1 MTQIRLPD
9 KVRLIIA
16 QLEAAGYEAYAVG
29 GCVRDSLLG
38 REPSDWDVTT
48 SAKPQQV
55 KAVFRHTIDTGIQHG
70 TVTVMLDREGFEVTT
85 YRIDGE
91 YEDSRHP
98 KEVVFTA
105 NLIEDLKRRDFTINA
120 FAYNDQSGIVDAFDG
135 MEDLDKGI
143 IRCVGDAA
151 ERFGEDALRMLRAVR
166 FSAQLGFTIAEDT
179 KAAIREYAPDLK
191 NISAERIQAEL
202 VKLLLSDHPDY
213 MRDAY
218 ELGIT
223 GIVLPELDAAF
234 ATAQHN
240 PHHQYTVGEHL
251 MQSLLHTRADKS
263 LRIAA
268 LLHDI
273 GKPSVRTTDEEG
285 IDHFHGHVEVSE
297 QMAVD
302 ILRRLKFDN
311 DTIDKVQKYVRYH
324 DYKPEPNA
332 RAVRRAINKIG
343 AAYFPQVM
351 EIRRADTLAQSSY
364 QREEKLERIDQIE
377 RLYAEI
383 MEKNQC
389 ISLKTLEITG
399 NDLIALGV
407 PKGKRIGEI
416 LNRLLDEVLQN
427 PENNTHE
434 FLTEKAKELLE

>member
-1 MTQIRLPD
+1 MTQIHLPD
-9 KVRLIIA
+9 RVRYIIEK
-16 QLEAAGYEAYAVG
+16 LEAAGYEAYAVG

-38 REPSDWDVTT
+38 RKPNDWDVTT
-48 SAKPQQV
+48 SAKPQQI

-98 KEVVFTA
+98 KEVIFTA

-135 MEDLDKGI
+135 MEDLERGV
-143 IRCVGDAA
+143 IRCVGEAA

-166 FSAQLGFTIAEDT
+166 FSAQLGFSIAQET
-179 KAAIREYAPDLK
+179 RAAIRELAPSLSH
-191 NISAERIQAEL
+191 ISAERIQAEL
-202 VKLLLSDHPDY
+202 VKLLLSAHPDY

-223 GIVLPELDAAF
+223 AVVLPELDAAF
-234 ATAQHN
+234 ATGQHN
-240 PHHQYTVGEHL
+240 PHHRYSVGEHL
-251 MQSLLHTRADKS
+251 MQCLLHTRADRS

-273 GKPSVRTTDEEG
+273 GKPLVRTTDEEG
-285 IDHFHGHVEVSE
+285 IDHFYGHVEESE
-297 QMAVD
+297 RMALD
-302 ILRRLKFDN
+302 ILKRLKFDN

-324 DYKPEPNA
+324 DYKPEPDA
-332 RAVRRAINKIG
+332 RSVRRAVNKIG
-343 AAYFPQVM
+343 EAYFPQVL
-351 EIRRADTLAQSSY
+351 EIRRADALAQSSC
-364 QREEKLERIDQIE
+364 QRAEKLARIDE
-377 RLYAEI
+377 TARLYAEI
-383 MEKNQC
+383 MAKNQC
-389 ISLKTLEITG
+389 ISLRTLEITG

-407 PKGKRIGEI
+407 PKGRRIGEI
-416 LNRLLDEVLQN
+416 LNRLLDDVLQE
-427 PENNTHE
+427 PENNVHE
-434 FLTEKAKELLE
+434 YLIEKAKDML

>member
-1 MTQIRLPD
+1 MTQIHLPD
-9 KVRLIIA
+9 KVRYIIA
-16 QLEAAGYEAYAVG
+16 ELEAAGYEAYAVG

-38 REPSDWDVTT
+38 RTPSDWDVTT
-48 SAKPQQV
+48 SAKPQQI

-120 FAYNDQSGIVDAFDG
+120 FACNERSGIVDAFDG
-135 MEDLDKGI
+135 MADLRQGV
-143 IRCVGDAA
+143 IRCVGEAS

-166 FSAQLGFTIAEDT
+166 FSAQLGFSIAEDT
-179 KAAIREYAPDLK
+179 KSAIRELAPSLSK
-191 NISAERIQAEL
+191 ISAERIQVEL

-218 ELGIT
+218 RLGIT
-223 GIVLPELDAAF
+223 AVVLPELDAAF
-234 ATAQHN
+234 ATEQNN

-251 MQSLLHTRADKS
+251 MQCLLHTRADRS

-273 GKPSVRTTDEEG
+273 GKPAVRTTDEDG
-285 IDHFHGHVEVSE
+285 IDHFHGHAEVSE
-297 QMAVD
+297 RMAVD
-302 ILRRLKFDN
+302 ILKRLKFDN

-324 DYKPEPNA
+324 DDKPQLDA
-332 RAVRRAINKIG
+332 RSVRRAVNRIG
-343 AAYFPQVM
+343 EAYFPQVM
-351 EIRRADTLAQSSY
+351 EIRRADTLAQSGY
-364 QREEKLERIDQIE
+364 QREQKLAQIDE
-377 RLYAEI
+377 VLRLYDQI
-383 MEKNQC
+383 MEKKQC
-389 ISLKTLEITG
+389 ISLKTLAVTG

-407 PKGKRIGEI
+407 PRGRRIGEI
-416 LNRLLDEVLQN
+416 LNCLLDDVLQN
-427 PENNTHE
+427 PEDNVHE
-434 FLTEKAKELLE
+434 YLIERAKKLL

>member
-1 MTQIRLPD
+1 MTQIQLPD
-9 KVRLIIA
+9 KVRWIIA
-16 QLEAAGYEAYAVG
+16 QLETAGYEAYAVG

-55 KAVFRHTIDTGIQHG
+55 KALFHHTIDTGIQHG
-70 TVTVMLDREGFEVTT
+70 TVTVMLGHEGFEVTT

-120 FAYNDQSGIVDAFDG
+120 FAYNERSGIVDAFDG
-135 MEDLDKGI
+135 MGDLDKGI
-143 IRCVGDAA
+143 IRCVGNAS

-179 KAAIREYAPDLK
+179 RSAIRELVPNLQ
-191 NISAERIQAEL
+191 NISAERIQVEL

-218 ELGIT
+218 SLGIT
-223 GIVLPELDAAF
+223 GIVLPELDTAF

-251 MQSLLHTRADKS
+251 MQTLLHIRADRS

-302 ILRRLKFDN
+302 ILKRLKFDN
-311 DTIDKVQKYVRYH
+311 DTIDHVRKYVRYH
-324 DYKPEPNA
+324 DYKPEPDV
-332 RAVRRAINKIG
+332 RSVRRAINKTG
-343 AAYFPQVM
+343 AEYFGQIM

-364 QREEKLERIDQIE
+364 QREEKLARIDEIE

-389 ISLKTLEITG
+389 VSLKTMEITG

-407 PKGKRIGEI
+407 PRGKQIGEI

-427 PENNTHE
+427 PQNNVHE
-434 FLTEKAKELLE
+434 YLVEKAKEFLS

>member
-1 MTQIRLPD
+1 MTQIQLPD
-9 KVRLIIA
+9 KVRWIIA
-16 QLEAAGYEAYAVG
+16 QLETAGYEAYAVG

-55 KAVFRHTIDTGIQHG
+55 KALFHHTIDTGIQHG
-70 TVTVMLDREGFEVTT
+70 TVTVMLAHEGFEVTT

-120 FAYNDQSGIVDAFDG
+120 FAYNERCGIVDAFDG
-135 MEDLDKGI
+135 MGDLDKGI
-143 IRCVGDAA
+143 IRCVGNAS

-179 KAAIREYAPDLK
+179 RSAIRELVPNLQ
-191 NISAERIQAEL
+191 NISAERIQVEL

-218 ELGIT
+218 SLGIT
-223 GIVLPELDAAF
+223 GIVLPELDTAF

-251 MQSLLHTRADKS
+251 MQTLLHIRADRS

-297 QMAVD
+297 QMAVE
-302 ILRRLKFDN
+302 ILKRLKFDN
-311 DTIDKVQKYVRYH
+311 DTIDHVRKYVRYH
-324 DYKPEPNA
+324 DYKPEPDV
-332 RAVRRAINKIG
+332 RSVRRAINKTG
-343 AAYFPQVM
+343 AEYFGQIM

-364 QREEKLERIDQIE
+364 QREEKLARIDEIE

-389 ISLKTLEITG
+389 VSLKTMEITG

-407 PKGKRIGEI
+407 PRGKQIGEI

-427 PENNTHE
+427 PQNNVHE
-434 FLTEKAKELLE
+434 YLVEKAKEFLS

>member
-1 MTQIRLPD
+1 MTQIHLPD
-9 KVRLIIA
+9 RVRYIIEK
-16 QLEAAGYEAYAVG
+16 LEAAGYEAYAVG

-38 REPSDWDVTT
+38 RKPNDWDVTT
-48 SAKPQQV
+48 SAKPQQI

-98 KEVVFTA
+98 KEVIFTA

-135 MEDLDKGI
+135 MEDLERGV
-143 IRCVGDAA
+143 IRCVGEAA

-166 FSAQLGFTIAEDT
+166 FSAQLGFSIAEET
-179 KAAIREYAPDLK
+179 RAAIRELAPSLSH
-191 NISAERIQAEL
+191 ISAERIQAEL
-202 VKLLLSDHPDY
+202 VKLLLSAHPDY

-223 GIVLPELDAAF
+223 AVVLPELDAAF
-234 ATAQHN
+234 ATGQHN
-240 PHHQYTVGEHL
+240 PHHRYSVGEHL
-251 MQSLLHTRADKS
+251 MQCLLHTRADRS

-273 GKPSVRTTDEEG
+273 GKPPVRTTDEEG
-285 IDHFHGHVEVSE
+285 IDHFYGHVEESE
-297 QMAVD
+297 RMALD
-302 ILRRLKFDN
+302 ILKRLKFDN

-324 DYKPEPNA
+324 DYKPEPDA
-332 RAVRRAINKIG
+332 RSVRRAVNKIG
-343 AAYFPQVM
+343 EAYFPQVL
-351 EIRRADTLAQSSY
+351 EIRRADALAQSSC
-364 QREEKLERIDQIE
+364 QRAEKLARIDE
-377 RLYAEI
+377 TARLYAEI
-383 MEKNQC
+383 MAKNQC
-389 ISLKTLEITG
+389 ISLRTLEITG

-407 PKGKRIGEI
+407 PKGRRIGEI
-416 LNRLLDEVLQN
+416 LNRLLDDVLQE
-427 PENNTHE
+427 PENNVHE
-434 FLTEKAKELLE
+434 YLIEKAKDML

>member
-1 MTQIRLPD
+1 MTQIHLPD
-9 KVRLIIA
+9 RVRYIIEK
-16 QLEAAGYEAYAVG
+16 LEAAGYEAYAVG

-38 REPSDWDVTT
+38 RKPNDWDVTT
-48 SAKPQQV
+48 SAKPQQI

-98 KEVVFTA
+98 KEVIFTA

-120 FAYNDQSGIVDAFDG
+120 FAYNDHSGIVDAFDG
-135 MEDLDKGI
+135 MKDLERGV
-143 IRCVGDAA
+143 IRCVGEAA

-166 FSAQLGFTIAEDT
+166 FSAQLGFSIAEET
-179 KAAIREYAPDLK
+179 RAAIRELAPSLSH
-191 NISAERIQAEL
+191 ISAERIQAEL
-202 VKLLLSDHPDY
+202 VKLLLSAHPDY

-223 GIVLPELDAAF
+223 AVVLPELDAAF
-234 ATAQHN
+234 ATGQHN
-240 PHHQYTVGEHL
+240 PHHRYSVGEHL
-251 MQSLLHTRADKS
+251 MQCLLHTRADRS

-273 GKPSVRTTDEEG
+273 GKPPVRTTDEEG
-285 IDHFHGHVEVSE
+285 IDHFYGHVEESE
-297 QMAVD
+297 RMALD
-302 ILRRLKFDN
+302 ILKRLKFDN

-324 DYKPEPNA
+324 DYKPEPDA
-332 RAVRRAINKIG
+332 RSVRRAVNKIG
-343 AAYFPQVM
+343 EAYFPQVL
-351 EIRRADTLAQSSY
+351 EIRRADALAQSSC
-364 QREEKLERIDQIE
+364 QRAEKLARIDE
-377 RLYAEI
+377 TARLYAEI
-383 MEKNQC
+383 MAKNQC
-389 ISLKTLEITG
+389 ISLRMLEITG

-416 LNRLLDEVLQN
+416 LNRLLDDVLQE
-427 PENNTHE
+427 PENNVHE
-434 FLTEKAKELLE
+434 YLIEKAKDML

>member
-1 MTQIRLPD
+1 MTQIQLPD
-9 KVRLIIA
+9 KVRWIIA
-16 QLEAAGYEAYAVG
+16 QLETAGYEAYAVG

-55 KAVFRHTIDTGIQHG
+55 KALFHHTIDTGIQHG
-70 TVTVMLDREGFEVTT
+70 TVTVMLGHEGFEVTT

-120 FAYNDQSGIVDAFDG
+120 FAYNERCGIVDAFDG
-135 MEDLDKGI
+135 MGDLDKGI
-143 IRCVGDAA
+143 IRCVGNAS

-179 KAAIREYAPDLK
+179 RSAIRELVPNLQ
-191 NISAERIQAEL
+191 NISAERIQVEL

-218 ELGIT
+218 SLGIT
-223 GIVLPELDAAF
+223 GIVLPELDTAF

-251 MQSLLHTRADKS
+251 MQTLLHIRADRS

-297 QMAVD
+297 QMAVE
-302 ILRRLKFDN
+302 ILKRLKFDN
-311 DTIDKVQKYVRYH
+311 DTIDHVRKYVRYH
-324 DYKPEPNA
+324 DYKPEPDV
-332 RAVRRAINKIG
+332 RSVRRAINKTG
-343 AAYFPQVM
+343 AEYFGQIM

-364 QREEKLERIDQIE
+364 QREEKLARIDEIE

-389 ISLKTLEITG
+389 VSLKTMEITG

-407 PKGKRIGEI
+407 PRGKQIGEI

-427 PENNTHE
+427 PQNNVHE
-434 FLTEKAKELLE
+434 YLVEKAKEFLS

>member
-1 MTQIRLPD
+1 MTQIHLPD
-9 KVRLIIA
+9 RVRYIIA
-16 QLEAAGYEAYAVG
+16 KLEAAGYEAYAVG

-38 REPSDWDVTT
+38 RKPNDWDVTT
-48 SAKPQQV
+48 SAKPQQI

-98 KEVVFTA
+98 KEVIFTA

-135 MEDLDKGI
+135 MEDLERGV
-143 IRCVGDAA
+143 IRCVGEAA

-166 FSAQLGFTIAEDT
+166 FSAQLGFSIAQET
-179 KAAIREYAPDLK
+179 RAAIRELAPSLSH
-191 NISAERIQAEL
+191 ISAERIQAEL
-202 VKLLLSDHPDY
+202 VKLLMSAHPDY

-223 GIVLPELDAAF
+223 AVVLPELDAAF
-234 ATAQHN
+234 ATGQHN
-240 PHHQYTVGEHL
+240 PHHWYSVGEHL
-251 MQSLLHTRADKS
+251 MQCLLHTRADRS

-273 GKPSVRTTDEEG
+273 GKPLVRTTDEEG
-285 IDHFHGHVEVSE
+285 IDHFYGHVEESE
-297 QMAVD
+297 RMALD
-302 ILRRLKFDN
+302 ILKRLKFDN

-324 DYKPEPNA
+324 DYKPEPDA
-332 RAVRRAINKIG
+332 RSVRRAVNKIG
-343 AAYFPQVM
+343 EAYFPQVL
-351 EIRRADTLAQSSY
+351 EIRRADALAQSSC
-364 QREEKLERIDQIE
+364 QRAEKLARIDE
-377 RLYAEI
+377 TARLYAEI
-383 MEKNQC
+383 MAKNQC
-389 ISLKTLEITG
+389 ISLRTLEITG

-407 PKGKRIGEI
+407 PKGRRIGEI
-416 LNRLLDEVLQN
+416 LNRLLDDVLQE
-427 PENNTHE
+427 PENNVHE
-434 FLTEKAKELLE
+434 YLIEKAKDML

>member
-1 MTQIRLPD
+1 MIQIHLPD
-9 KVRLIIA
+9 KVRTIITK
-16 QLEAAGYEAYAVG
+16 LEAAGYEAYAVG

-48 SAKPQQV
+48 SARPQQV
-55 KAVFRHTIDTGIQHG
+55 KAVFRHTIDTGIRHG
-70 TVTVMLDREGFEVTT
+70 TVTVMLDHEGFEVTT

-120 FAYNDQSGIVDAFDG
+120 FAYNDKSGIVDAFDG
-135 MEDLDKGI
+135 MGDLDRGVI
-143 IRCVGDAA
+143 QCVGAA
-151 ERFGEDALRMLRAVR
+151 RERFGEDALRMLRAVR

-179 KAAIREYAPDLK
+179 RSAIRELAPNLA
-191 NISAERIQAEL
+191 NISAERIQTEL

-213 MRDAY
+213 MRVAY

-234 ATAQHN
+234 AAAQHN

-263 LRIAA
+263 LRLAA

-273 GKPSVRTTDEEG
+273 GKPSVRTTDADG

-297 QMAVD
+297 RMAVD

-311 DTIDKVQKYVRYH
+311 DTIDKVQKYVRSH
-324 DYKPEPNA
+324 DYTPEPNA
-332 RAVRRAINKIG
+332 RSVRRAINKIG
-343 AAYFPQVM
+343 AEYFLQVM

-364 QREEKLERIDQIE
+364 QRVDKLAQIDEIE
-377 RLYAEI
+377 RLYGQI
-383 MEKNQC
+383 MEQNQC
-389 ISLKTLEITG
+389 VSLKTLEITG
-399 NDLIALGV
+399 DDLIALGV
-407 PKGKRIGEI
+407 PRGRQIGVI
-416 LNRLLDEVLQN
+416 LNQLLDGVLQN
-427 PENNTHE
+427 PECNTHE
-434 FLTEKAKELLE
+434 CLMQRAKELL

>member
-1 MTQIRLPD
+1 MTQIHLPD
-9 KVRLIIA
+9 RVRYIIEK
-16 QLEAAGYEAYAVG
+16 LEAAGYEAYAVG

-38 REPSDWDVTT
+38 RKPNDWDVTT
-48 SAKPQQV
+48 SAKPQQI

-98 KEVVFTA
+98 KEVIFTA

-135 MEDLDKGI
+135 MEDLERGV
-143 IRCVGDAA
+143 IRCVGEAA

-166 FSAQLGFTIAEDT
+166 FSAQLGFSIAEET
-179 KAAIREYAPDLK
+179 RAAIRELAPSLSH
-191 NISAERIQAEL
+191 ISAERIQAEL
-202 VKLLLSDHPDY
+202 VKLLLSAHPDY

-223 GIVLPELDAAF
+223 AVVLPELDAAF
-234 ATAQHN
+234 ATGQHN
-240 PHHQYTVGEHL
+240 PHHRYSVGEHL
-251 MQSLLHTRADKS
+251 MQCLLHTRADRS

-273 GKPSVRTTDEEG
+273 GKPPVRTTDEEG
-285 IDHFHGHVEVSE
+285 IDHFYGHVEESE
-297 QMAVD
+297 RMALD
-302 ILRRLKFDN
+302 ILKRLKFDN

-324 DYKPEPNA
+324 DYKPEPDA
-332 RAVRRAINKIG
+332 RSVRRAVNKIG
-343 AAYFPQVM
+343 EAYFPQVL
-351 EIRRADTLAQSSY
+351 EIRRADALAQSSC
-364 QREEKLERIDQIE
+364 QRAEKLARIDE
-377 RLYAEI
+377 TARLYAEI
-383 MEKNQC
+383 MAKNQC
-389 ISLKTLEITG
+389 ISLRMLEITG

-416 LNRLLDEVLQN
+416 LNRLLDDVLQE
-427 PENNTHE
+427 PENNVHE
-434 FLTEKAKELLE
+434 YLIEKAKDML